1 MAALELNGRGSS
13 PSAESF
19 SAVGFVRK
27 LSSVGE
33 AGSLAEY
40 ICASKNGALGEFL
53 SSKTRC
59 FAKTGSGQIQ
69 GKVRMCRFFFRTIG
83 DRAIDQ
89 RVILSWSIE
98 ARRSLLQSTRIYEYN
113 PKRKHAIFFSLSLA
127 LACLDKVGRA
137 FD

>member
-1 MAALELNGRGSS
+1 LEFQRFVCSFYFVGKKRFDLKHCSHRAGGGVAALELNGRGSS

-69 GKVRMCRFFFRTIG
+69 GKVKNCVVFLPY
-83 DRAIDQ
+83 D
-89 RVILSWSIE
+89 W
-98 ARRSLLQSTRIYEYN
+98 RSS
-113 PKRKHAIFFSLSLA
+113 
-127 LACLDKVGRA
+127 D
-137 FD
+137 